1 MKYVY
6 IERFKNFSLLKNS
19 ALTCNNSLILEFLL
33 FFYQDKIEAK
43 FNLKSMLD
51 INKLN
56 EIGKSMLN
64 VFFINFILSNYSL
77 EFYWKTIVK
86 CCTKGKTS

>member
-1 MKYVY
+1 
-6 IERFKNFSLLKNS
+6 
-19 ALTCNNSLILEFLL
+19 
-33 FFYQDKIEAK
+33 
-43 FNLKSMLD
+43 MLD